1 MPWNMNDY
9 PTSMKNLAPLIR
21 KKAIDIGNALLAD
34 GYPDDRAIPIAISQA
49 ENGIKRQVQQ
59 TKRPSNKKQILRN
72 KIRIN
77 RINMRGNY

>member
-21 KKAIDIGNALLAD
+21 KKAIDIGNALKRMATLM
-34 GYPDDRAIPIAISQA
+34 IAPFQLRLVKRR
-49 ENGIKRQVQQ
+49 NGIKRQVQQ